1 MLVSPVNSNAPA
13 CATENLDPLDFAIA
27 AAAAGTLT
35 ALSDPVRLQILDL
48 IRRSESGAICA
59 CTFIEPVKRSQPTV
73 SHHLKVL
80 AEAGLV
86 STERRG
92 RWIWY
97 SLTESGRAALAAVDL
112 VLSSS
117 TKPAHAGGLA

>member
-1 MLVSPVNSNAPA
+1 MSPADSNAPV
-13 CATENLDPLDFAIA
+13 CATENQDPLDFNVA
-27 AAAAGTLT
+27 AAAAGTLA

-48 IRRSESGAICA
+48 IRRSANGAICA
-59 CTFIEPVKRSQPTV
+59 CTFTEPVKRSQPTV

-97 SLTESGRAALAAVDL
+97 SLSDRGRAALGAVDV
-112 VLSSS
+112 VLS
-117 TKPAHAGGLA
+117 PDAMPDHAGGLA

>member
-1 MLVSPVNSNAPA
+1 MLVSPTDSNPSA
-13 CATENLDPLDFAIA
+13 CATANVDALDFDVAVV
-27 AAAAGTLT
+27 AAGTLT
-35 ALSDPVRLQILDL
+35 ALADPVRLQILDL
-48 IRRSESGAICA
+48 IRRSASGAICA
-59 CTFIEPVKRSQPTV
+59 CTFTEPVKRSQPTV

-97 SLTESGRAALAAVDL
+97 SLSDRGRAALGAVDV
-112 VLSSS
+112 VLS
-117 TKPAHAGGLA
+117 PDAMPDHAGGLA